1 MQALFCLG
9 ILSHSIQRRV
19 WKDGPWR
26 MARVW
31 HQVSSSIALCLVALR
46 QGLSLNQKFIFCLGS
61 TCLPSLVLVFDTWSH
76 AWVYEG
82 AGDSNLC
89 LQSKWSYALSHLPS
103 SRNEISEDSSLAV
116 AHSLTIGCHVR
127 CTEGDSIQRAQGTVM
142 IQVHFGR
149 EYFEN
154 LERTTYCLVND
165 CEFCRRI
172 ENVNRIV
179 KSVSWL
185 IMMVGG

>member
-1 MQALFCLG
+1 
-9 ILSHSIQRRV
+9 
-19 WKDGPWR
+19 
-26 MARVW
+26 
-31 HQVSSSIALCLVALR
+31 
-46 QGLSLNQKFIFCLGS
+46 
-61 TCLPSLVLVFDTWSH
+61 
-76 AWVYEG
+76 
-82 AGDSNLC
+82 
-89 LQSKWSYALSHLPS
+89 
-103 SRNEISEDSSLAV
+103 
-116 AHSLTIGCHVR
+116 
-127 CTEGDSIQRAQGTVM
+127 M